1 MDLASLN
8 IQRGRD
14 HGLAPYN
21 IWREQCGLRRFKTWQ
36 EMELVMDRDTVNR
49 LENVYEHVDDID
61 LFTGVFEHEKHKIH
75 PVKQMKDFGD

>member
-21 IWREQCGLRRFKTWQ
+21 IWREQCGLKRFSRWQ
-36 EMELVMDRDTVNR
+36 ELEVGVGRVVTAILIFKLKLNEQVQYLIKGTFVM
-49 LENVYEHVDDID
+49 L
-61 LFTGVFEHEKHKIH
+61 L
-75 PVKQMKDFGD
+75 MSL

>member
-61 LFTGVFEHEKHKIH
+61 LFTGVFKNIRFIQSE
-75 PVKQMKDFGD
+75 VKQMKDFGD